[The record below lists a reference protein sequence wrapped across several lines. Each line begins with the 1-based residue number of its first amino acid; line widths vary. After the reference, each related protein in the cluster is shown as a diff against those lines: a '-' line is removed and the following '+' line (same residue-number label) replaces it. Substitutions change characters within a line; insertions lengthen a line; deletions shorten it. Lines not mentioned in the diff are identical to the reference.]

1 MADQKNQ
8 TRFRA
13 YDTTTEWSGQVR
25 RSAEKA
31 QADADRH
38 NGGCARQGGY
48 GSAIVATQLADAP
61 DRLADLSGAPIWPPH
76 GRGCGAARWRA

>member
-1 MADQKNQ
+1 MFAK
-8 TRFRA
+8 FRA

-25 RSAEKA
+25 RSAKKA

-38 NGGCARQGGY
+38 NAGCARQGGY

-61 DRLADLSGAPIWPPH
+61 NRLADMAGEPIWPP
-76 GRGCGAARWRA
+76 RGQSTGAARWRS